1 MKKIGECILSILI
14 LTMFSL
20 PAYADNFTASVGG
33 HWK

>member
-1 MKKIGECILSILI
+1 MKKIGEWILSILI

-20 PAYADNFTASVGG
+20 PAYAEDFTAHVGG